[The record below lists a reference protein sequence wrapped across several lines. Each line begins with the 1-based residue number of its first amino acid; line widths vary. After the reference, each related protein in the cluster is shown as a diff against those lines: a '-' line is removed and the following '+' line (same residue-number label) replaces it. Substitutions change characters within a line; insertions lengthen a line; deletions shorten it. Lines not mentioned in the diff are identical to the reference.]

1 MEIVTLNKFYLKI
14 QDDCNYGE
22 KKTNHLSI
30 DKITRRK
37 FTKMYTTLQHE

>member
-1 MEIVTLNKFYLKI
+1 MEMITLNKFYLKI

-22 KKTNHLSI
+22 KTNHLSI

-37 FTKMYTTLQHE
+37 FTQMYTSLQHE